1 MRILPVPT
9 LVAFKVNETDTDGNM
24 AFKNIIFEYSIMDWV
39 EKLNSNFTFHF
50 FIQQY
55 FKG

>member
-1 MRILPVPT
+1 MRILPVPD

-24 AFKNIIFEYSIMDWV
+24 ASKDIIFEYSITDWV

-50 FIQQY
+50 FIRQY